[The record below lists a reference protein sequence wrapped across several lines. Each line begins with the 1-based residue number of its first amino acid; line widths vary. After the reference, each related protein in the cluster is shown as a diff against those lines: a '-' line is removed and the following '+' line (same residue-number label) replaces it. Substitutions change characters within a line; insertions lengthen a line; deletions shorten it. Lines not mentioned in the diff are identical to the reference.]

1 MSVFSVADFTTAP
14 SAIPVQYRELVNCV
28 QRLSPIFRTL
38 MLVDGATANNINFD
52 VKLGGKQA
60 STVSLD
66 GGALP
71 TATADVRRGVSLPY
85 GEYAASMQ
93 LTDKLRRVLGATQG
107 HDFLKNAM
115 SQDLV
120 ESMTATV
127 KLMNGHIY
135 SGSGS
140 SQQMLGLSSIV
151 QASGALGG
159 LTDSTYWVSTVS
171 ENGGS
176 LRSVTVPI
184 IRTHLSAMATN
195 QGNVYGR
202 PDLAFARP
210 PIFDAVLGLFALTTF
225 IDGLST
231 QGNLMNPPSFFTSYG
246 SVSNTGFRKFFWASE
261 GITFIEDPDVTHT
274 GSTNA
279 NAGIY
284 FVNSQGLV
292 LEQLLPAETTMTSAQ
307 TMAAAQE
314 TLGPIAGLTF
324 ELQPRGRTKT
334 ASEWDATAMVGLKCR
349 QRGAVSW
356 LGDLQ

>member
-1 MSVFSVADFTTAP
+1 MAVFSVADFTASP
-14 SAIPVQYRELVNCV
+14 SALPVQFRELVNCV

-38 MLVDGATANNINFD
+38 PLVDGATANNINFD
-52 VKLGGKQA
+52 VKLGGKVAQTA
-60 STVSLD
+60 SLD
-66 GGALP
+66 GGNLP
-71 TATADVRRGVSLPY
+71 TATADIRRSVSLPY

-93 LTDKLRRVLGATQG
+93 LTDKLRRVLGATGG

-127 KLMNGHIY
+127 KLMNGHVY
-135 SGSGS
+135 SGTGS
-140 SQQMLGLSSIV
+140 NQQMTGLSTAV
-151 QASGALGG
+151 GTGAYGG
-159 LTDSTYWVSTVS
+159 LTDSTYWVSQVS

-176 LRSVTVPI
+176 LRSTTVPI

-195 QGNVYGR
+195 AGNVYGR
-202 PDLAFARP
+202 PDLAFCKPA
-210 PIFDAVLGLFALTTF
+210 IFDVVLGLFSITTF
-225 IDGLST
+225 VDGFSS
-231 QGNLMNPPSFFTSYG
+231 GNVVNPPSFYTSYG
-246 SVSNTGFRKFFWASE
+246 TVSNTGFRKFFWASE

-274 GSTNA
+274 GSINA
-279 NAGIY
+279 TSGIY
-284 FVNSQGLV
+284 FVSSQGVV
-292 LEQLLPAETTMTSAQ
+292 LEQLPPAETLMTSAQ

-314 TLGPIAGLTF
+314 TMGPIAGLVF

-334 ASEWDATAMVGLKCR
+334 ATEWDATAMVGLKVR